1 MATEVKLPRLGQG
14 MEAGTI
20 VKWLK
25 QEGEAVEKGE
35 PLYELDTDK
44 VTQEVEA
51 EASGVLIK
59 IAVSEGEVPVGE
71 TIAFIGNEGEVAP
84 LSAEKPAEAPKRE
97 PEREEGREAAA
108 EAAREQSTPAS
119 AAAGTNG
126 GRIKASPLAR
136 RIARERGIEL
146 GSLRGTGP
154 DGRIVAEDV
163 ERAQAQPAAAP
174 APVAAA
180 ASGEVTST
188 PLSNVRKTIAR
199 RLTEAWTVPAFQL
212 TVDVDMT
219 RAQDLVQK
227 QRERNPEVRIT
238 VTDVLT
244 KISAQALMR
253 HRDMNVQFTG
263 DALLSFPNANVGIAV
278 AAPQGLVVPVV
289 PNAEQLSIA
298 QIAQVRGDL
307 VSRARVN
314 KLKTADLEGGTFTIS
329 NLGMYDVDV
338 FTAVLN
344 PPQASIVA
352 VGQTREMVVP
362 RDGELHV
369 LPIMT
374 MTLTCDHRAVDGA
387 TGAEFLKSLKAMLQD
402 PGLAL

>member
-1 MATEVKLPRLGQG
+1 MATQVILPRLGQG
-14 MEAGTI
+14 MESGTI

-25 QEGEAVEKGE
+25 SEGERVQKGE
-35 PLYELDTDK
+35 PLFELDTDK

-51 EASGVLIK
+51 EASGVLLR
-59 IAVSEGEVPVGE
+59 IAVAEGEVPVGE
-71 TIAFIGNEGEVAP
+71 TVAFIGEEGEEAP
-84 LSAEKPAEAPKRE
+84 ASAEKPAEAPQRE
-97 PEREEGREAAA
+97 PERAEGREAAA
-108 EAAREQSTPAS
+108 
-119 AAAGTNG
+119 AAAQVDTPPSEPAPTGN

-146 GSLRGTGP
+146 SSLRGTGP

-163 ERAQAQPAAAP
+163 ERAQAQPAAAA
-174 APVAAA
+174 APVAA
-180 ASGEVTST
+180 ASGEVESK

-219 RAQDLVQK
+219 RAQELVQK
-227 QRERNPEVRIT
+227 QRELNPDVRIT

-253 HRDMNVQFTG
+253 HRDMNVQFAG

-289 PNAEQLSIA
+289 RNAEQLSIA

-307 VSRARVN
+307 VSRARDN
-314 KLKTADLEGGTFTIS
+314 KLKTDDLEGGTFTIS